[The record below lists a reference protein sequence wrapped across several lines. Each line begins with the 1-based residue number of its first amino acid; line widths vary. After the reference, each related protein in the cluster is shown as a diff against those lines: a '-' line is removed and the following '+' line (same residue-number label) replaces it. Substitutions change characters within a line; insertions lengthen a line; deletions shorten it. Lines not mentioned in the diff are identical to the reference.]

1 MSDDAPSPDFGPGG
15 YLPERA
21 STRARK
27 IVLRA
32 PLGLQWILAAA
43 VFGAV
48 VLVTGLLWLNSGGP
62 PGAPYVAA
70 GAVDPAAGPRVVM
83 LDDVDA
89 WLVTGAGPAMAVAGD
104 QVDDLGWCE
113 RSRRLEA
120 ADGRVWTT
128 TGRGL
133 GTASLDTHP
142 VLVHDGTAYVDPTTT
157 QPGARPAE
165 DPASPTCAPVGG

>member
-21 STRARK
+21 SKRARK

-43 VFGAV
+43 VFGVV
-48 VLVTGLLWLNSGGP
+48 VLVTGLLWLSSGGP
-62 PGAPYVAA
+62 PGGPYVPA
-70 GAVDPAAGPRVVM
+70 GPVDPAAGPRVVM
-83 LDDVDA
+83 LDEMDA
-89 WLVTGAGPAMAVAGD
+89 WLVTGAGPPLAVAAD
-104 QVDDLGWCE
+104 QVDDLRWCE
-113 RSRRLEA
+113 PSRRLEA

-133 GTASLDTHP
+133 GTPSLETHP
-142 VLVHDGTAYVDPTTT
+142 VLVHDGIAYVDPTTT
-157 QPGARPAE
+157 RPGTRPAE
-165 DPASPTCAPVGG
+165 DVATAACADASS